1 MSLSTQFYT
10 ILAMIGMGSWV
21 GAALD
26 TYGRFLKRPTRAH
39 WVNFINDIL
48 FWILQ
53 ALIIFYILLLINEGE
68 LRFYIFIALLCGFSA
83 YQSLI
88 KTYYVRLLE
97 TVIKCV
103 KAAYRF
109 VIKTIHLIVIRPIQL
124 FLQLL
129 LAIAVGIFTF
139 LKSIGK
145 WLFKLI
151 WALLRILLMP
161 LKWIG
166 QVFLNILPLGMKKQI
181 RIFLNSLAGFKGK
194 IKNIKDIIRKW
205 LQKFQK
211 S

>member
-10 ILAMIGMGSWV
+10 MLAMIGMGSWV

-39 WVNFINDIL
+39 WVVFINDIL
-48 FWILQ
+48 FWTLQ

-83 YQSLI
+83 YQSLM
-88 KTYYVRLLE
+88 KKYYVRLLE
-97 TVIKCV
+97 MVIKCM
-103 KAAYRF
+103 KATYRF
-109 VIKTIHLIVIRPIQL
+109 VVKTIHFIVIRPIQL
-124 FLQLL
+124 LLQLL
-129 LAIAVGIFTF
+129 LTIIAGIFAF
-139 LKSIGK
+139 LKIVGK

-151 WALLRILLMP
+151 WALLKFLLMP

-166 QVFLNILPLGMKKQI
+166 QAILNMLPLGMKKQI
-181 RIFLNSLAGFKGK
+181 SIFLNKLAGFKGK
-194 IKNIKDIIRKW
+194 ITNIKNIIKKW

-211 S
+211 P